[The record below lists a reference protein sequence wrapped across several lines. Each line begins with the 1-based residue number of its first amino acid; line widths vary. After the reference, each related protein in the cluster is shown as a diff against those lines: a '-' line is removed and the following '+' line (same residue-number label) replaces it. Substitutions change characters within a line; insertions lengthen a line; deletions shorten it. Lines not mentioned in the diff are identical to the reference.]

1 MEDASVTIEA
11 SDTKGRT
18 VQLAAQPVPTE
29 AGLFEAVYVP
39 RDDGSYVAKAV
50 VTDAEGLKIDEV
62 ETGWVVDREA
72 QEFRS
77 IKTNRPLLETI
88 ARQTGG
94 RIVEPGDL
102 DSFARNLPHRDAPI
116 TEVWIKP
123 LWDLKGVLPAIFV
136 FALICFIG
144 EWALRRWKGM
154 P

>member
-1 MEDASVTIEA
+1 M
-11 SDTKGRT
+11 
-18 VQLAAQPVPTE
+18 
-29 AGLFEAVYVP
+29 
-39 RDDGSYVAKAV
+39 
-50 VTDAEGLKIDEV
+50 

-94 RIVEPGDL
+94 RVVQLDAL
-102 DSFARNLPHRDAPI
+102 DSFARDLPHRDAPI

-123 LWDLKGVLPAIFV
+123 LWDLRGVLPAIFV
-136 FALICFIG
+136 FVLTCFIG